1 MKTLNFMKNKIKTL
15 PLNHMLKENINLVIF
30 YIQETNVRP
39 HYEHSGYL
47 TEKNKMLMLHFRV
60 LC

>member
-1 MKTLNFMKNKIKTL
+1 MKTL
-15 PLNHMLKENINLVIF
+15 PLNHMLKEREKNYDNLAII

-47 TEKNKMLMLHFRV
+47 TEKL
-60 LC
+60 